1 MQALRIGGVPEH
13 FNLPWHLCL
22 EEGDFSYEHLD
33 VTWKDFPSGT
43 GAMNAALRNNEIDIA
58 IILTEGIVKDI
69 HDGNPSKIIQT
80 YVESPL
86 IWGIHVSEDSKYTS
100 LEELE
105 HTKAAISRP
114 GSGSQLM
121 AYVNAKN
128 QGWDLSKLEFE
139 VVGTI
144 EGAVNALKLD
154 TAQYFLWEHFTT
166 KPLVDR
172 GVFRRVA
179 DCPTPWPCFMI
190 AASDEV
196 IRTKPLELRTMLDV
210 INAKTTSFK
219 EIPDIVEILAKR
231 YGQKLR
237 DIKTWLDV
245 TAWSQYEF
253 TKEELEKVQ
262 NSLLDLDLIAKKLA
276 YKDIFHSV

>member
-1 MQALRIGGVPEH
+1 MKALRIGGVPEH

-33 VTWKDFPSGT
+33 VTWKDFPGGT
-43 GAMNAALRNNEIDIA
+43 GDMNKALRNNEIDIA
-58 IILTEGIVKDI
+58 IILTEGIIKDI
-69 HDGNPSKIIQT
+69 HEGNPSKIIQT
-80 YVESPL
+80 YIESPL
-86 IWGIHVSEDSKYTS
+86 IWGIHVSHDSKYTS
-100 LEELE
+100 LAELE
-105 HTKAAISRP
+105 HTKAAISRH

-144 EGAVNALKLD
+144 EGAVKALKMD
-154 TAQYFLWEHFTT
+154 IAQYFMWEHFTT
-166 KPLVDR
+166 KPLVDQ
-172 GVFRRVA
+172 GVFRRID

-190 AASDEV
+190 AATDEI
-196 IRTKPLELRTMLDV
+196 IRTQPLELKKMLDV

-219 EIPDIVEILAKR
+219 EIPDIVELLATR
-231 YGQKLR
+231 YDQKLR
-237 DIKTWLDV
+237 DIKAWLDV

-253 TKEELEKVQ
+253 TKEEVEKVQ
-262 NSLLDLDLIAKKLA
+262 NSLLDLNLISKKLA
-276 YKDIFHSV
+276 YKDIFHIV

>member
-1 MQALRIGGVPEH
+1 
-13 FNLPWHLCL
+13 
-22 EEGDFSYEHLD
+22 
-33 VTWKDFPSGT
+33 
-43 GAMNAALRNNEIDIA
+43 MNAALRNNEIDIA

-86 IWGIHVSEDSKYTS
+86 IWGIHVSDDSKYTS
-100 LEELE
+100 LSELE

-128 QGWDLSKLEFE
+128 QGWDLSKLDFE

-144 EGAVNALKLD
+144 EGAVKALKLD
-154 TAQYFLWEHFTT
+154 TAQYFMWEHFTT
-166 KPLVDR
+166 KPFVDR
-172 GVFRRVA
+172 GAFRRVA

-190 AASDEV
+190 AATDEV
-196 IRTKPLELRTMLDV
+196 IRNQPNELKKLLDV
-210 INAKTTSFK
+210 INAKTSSFK
-219 EIPDIVEILAKR
+219 EIPDIVEILATR
-231 YGQKLR
+231 YDQKLR
-237 DIKTWLDV
+237 DIKAWLDV

-253 TKEELEKVQ
+253 TKEEMEKVQ
-262 NSLLDLDLIAKKLA
+262 NSLLELNLISKKLA